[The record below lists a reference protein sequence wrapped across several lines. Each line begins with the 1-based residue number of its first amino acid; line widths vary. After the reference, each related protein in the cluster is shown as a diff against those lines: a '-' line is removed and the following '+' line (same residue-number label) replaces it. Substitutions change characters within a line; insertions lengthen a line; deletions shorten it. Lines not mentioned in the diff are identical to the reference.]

1 MAWNIFIGKSQA
13 WLEEQ
18 LAAAQEELATGKT
31 TIAGGVGEVN
41 YQKLLTVG
49 PTQRIAMILAALNK
63 IAPATYP
70 IDDVTIP
77 KRTAATFTGPL

>member
-1 MAWNIFIGKSQA
+1 MAWNPFIGKTQA
-13 WLEEQ
+13 WLETQ
-18 LAAAQEELATGKT
+18 LEAAQEELATGKT
-31 TIAGGVGEVN
+31 TISGGVGEVN
-41 YQKLLTVG
+41 YQKLLTIG